1 MSAEETGRGCD
12 DMIKYT
18 EMISIVIPVYNEE
31 GNLEILYQE
40 VTHVLDQISTNYEII
55 FVDDGSNDKSLEILI
70 DIRQRNHRVKIIQF
84 RRNFGQTSAFSAGI
98 DHASGEFIVTLD
110 ADGQNNP
117 EDIPMLIEEVYQ
129 HNCDFV
135 TGWRINRKESLI
147 RRVLSN
153 AANSIISRGTKVVV
167 HDRGCSLK
175 CMRAEIAKSMHLY
188 GQLHRFLPELAS
200 AIGAKVREVPVMDRK
215 RLSGK
220 SKYGAITR
228 TPRVVLDLV
237 TVIFLLTF
245 FTSPMRLFG
254 SVALISG
261 SVGILIGGWLAIGK
275 IAAGLTGGWEA
286 FHSYIIGDRPLLLL
300 AVLLVVIAV
309 QFMMMGLL
317 GEMLIRVYYEARGK
331 PAYYIRKIFE

>member
-1 MSAEETGRGCD
+1 MA
-12 DMIKYT
+12 KYT
-18 EMISIVIPVYNEE
+18 EMLSIVIPVYNEE
-31 GNLEILYQE
+31 GNLALLYRE
-40 VTHVLDQISTNYEII
+40 LINVLDQISNNYEII
-55 FVDDGSNDKSLEILI
+55 FVDDGSSDNSLGILI
-70 DIRQRNHRVKIIQF
+70 DIHLIDERVKVIQF

-98 DHASGEFIVTLD
+98 DYASGELIVTLD

-117 EDIPMLIEEVYQ
+117 ADIPLVIEEIYK

-135 TGWRINRKESLI
+135 TGWRMNRKESPM
-147 RRVLSN
+147 RRLLSQI
-153 AANSIISRGTKVVV
+153 ANFIISRGTKVVV

-175 CMRAEIAKSMHLY
+175 CMRADIAKSMHLY

-200 AIGAKVREVPVMDRK
+200 AVGANVREVPVMDRK
-215 RLSGK
+215 RISGK

-228 TPRVVLDLV
+228 TPRVILDLV

-261 SVGILIGGWLAIGK
+261 TTGVLIGGWLAIGK
-275 IAAGLTGGWEA
+275 IAAGVIGGWDA

-300 AVLLVVIAV
+300 AVLLIVIAV

-331 PAYYIRKIFE
+331 PAYSIRKIYE